1 MIKDSTSYPVI
12 GSFGYLILTL
22 CLLLAATPL
31 QGQSMGYDAVLAN
44 NSVAQGESTVLHV
57 RFTNCEP
64 ATLPKIIEVEGLTV
78 TYQGQNQ
85 SSNSTFANG
94 RLTNI
99 VTKTYQFN
107 VTPKQEGTFLIPPI
121 ESTIQGKTYKT
132 KALRL
137 SVTKGRDYSQYAF
150 IRVRIPKQSM
160 YVGEMFQMAVDLYE
174 INAKLEEKPIIPSD
188 GFVIS
193 EVGQPSQT
201 QTRVGNQV
209 YNRVTFR
216 YLARAVKTGELTIG
230 PITWKVPL
238 FFRNQAGRRQRSSFD
253 SFFRDLVDLNSTVR
267 REVTLKSEPVNLN
280 VLSLPTEDQ
289 PVGFTGAVGNFTM
302 TVDASPTKLTAGDPI
317 TITMKVTGRGALDAL
332 KMPSF
337 ESWREFKQYPET
349 ASVKHTDEIGLSGTK
364 TFEKVV
370 IPSNAEIK
378 TLPEISYHF
387 FDPLEETYKTLLQAP
402 IALTVQPNLTAASQ
416 PTVIADTGIF
426 SSPQNIATN
435 IVHIKPHLGSL
446 ATSASPWLTQS
457 WFLWIQLI
465 PLLGWVS
472 ALLYRTQKNA
482 TERNPKALRKKR
494 VKGIVGNGLE
504 TLQGLASQNKSDEF
518 FAQLFR
524 LLQEQIGERLDL
536 PSNAITEAVIESE
549 LQNRLSNKESLLML
563 ERLFHTC
570 NQSRYAPIDSQ
581 SELSQLA
588 NDAEN
593 IIAELQQLP
602 DPV

>member
-1 MIKDSTSYPVI
+1 
-12 GSFGYLILTL
+12 
-22 CLLLAATPL
+22 
-31 QGQSMGYDAVLAN
+31 
-44 NSVAQGESTVLHV
+44 
-57 RFTNCEP
+57 
-64 ATLPKIIEVEGLTV
+64 
-78 TYQGQNQ
+78 
-85 SSNSTFANG
+85 
-94 RLTNI
+94 
-99 VTKTYQFN
+99 
-107 VTPKQEGTFLIPPI
+107 
-121 ESTIQGKTYKT
+121 
-132 KALRL
+132 
-137 SVTKGRDYSQYAF
+137 
-150 IRVRIPKQSM
+150 
-160 YVGEMFQMAVDLYE
+160 
-174 INAKLEEKPIIPSD
+174 
-188 GFVIS
+188 
-193 EVGQPSQT
+193 
-201 QTRVGNQV
+201 
-209 YNRVTFR
+209 
-216 YLARAVKTGELTIG
+216 
-230 PITWKVPL
+230 
-238 FFRNQAGRRQRSSFD
+238 
-253 SFFRDLVDLNSTVR
+253 
-267 REVTLKSEPVNLN
+267 
-280 VLSLPTEDQ
+280 
-289 PVGFTGAVGNFTM
+289 M

>member
-12 GSFGYLILTL
+12 GSYGYLIMTL
-22 CLLLAATPL
+22 CLLLAPMPL
-31 QGQSMGYDAVLAN
+31 QGQSMGYDAVLVN
-44 NSVAQGESTVLHV
+44 TSVAQGESTVLHV
-57 RFTNCEP
+57 RYTNCEP
-64 ATLPKIIEVEGLTV
+64 ATLPKILEIEGLTV
-78 TYQGQNQ
+78 SYQGQTQ
-85 SSNSTFANG
+85 QSNSTFTNG
-94 RLTNI
+94 RLTTA
-99 VTKTYQFN
+99 VTKIYQFN
-107 VTPKQEGTFLIPPI
+107 VTPKQEGTFVIPPI
-121 ESTIQGKTYKT
+121 ESKIQGKTYKT
-132 KALRL
+132 QALRL
-137 SVTKGRDYSQYAF
+137 SVSKGRDYSQYAF
-150 IRVRIPKQSM
+150 IRVRIPKQSV

-174 INAKLEEKPIIPSD
+174 INAKLEEKPVIPTD

-238 FFRNQAGRRQRSSFD
+238 FFRNQGGRRQRSSFD

-267 REVTLKSEPVNLN
+267 RDVTLESEPVNLN
-280 VLSLPTEDQ
+280 VLSLPSDNQ
-289 PVGFTGAVGNFTM
+289 PEEFTGAVGNFTM
-302 TVDASPTKLTAGDPI
+302 KIEASPTKVTAGDPI

-332 KMPSF
+332 KMPSLN
-337 ESWREFKQYPET
+337 SWREFKQYPET
-349 ASVKHTDEIGLSGTK
+349 SSVKHTDEIGLSGTK

-370 IPSNAEIK
+370 IPNNAEIK
-378 TLPEISYHF
+378 NLPEISFHF

-426 SSPQNIATN
+426 STPQNIATN
-435 IVHIKPHLGSL
+435 IVHIKPHLGNL

-472 ALLYRTQKNA
+472 ALLYRVQKNA
-482 TERNPKALRKKR
+482 TGRNPKSLRKKR
-494 VKGIVGNGLE
+494 VKVIISDGLAN
-504 TLQGLASQNKSDEF
+504 LRGLASQNQSDEF

-536 PSNAITEAVIESE
+536 PAIAITEAVIESE
-549 LQNRLSNKESLLML
+549 LQNRLSNQDSLQLL

-588 NDAEN
+588 DDAET

>member
-12 GSFGYLILTL
+12 SRSVYLIIIL
-22 CLLLAATPL
+22 CLLLIPAVSQA
-31 QGQSMGYDAVLAN
+31 QSMGYDAVLAN
-44 NSVAQGESTVLHV
+44 DSVPQGESTVLQV

-64 ATLPKIIEVEGLTV
+64 ATLPKILEIEGLTV
-78 TYQGQNQ
+78 SYQGQNQ

-94 RLTNI
+94 RLTTA
-99 VTKTYQFN
+99 VTKIYQFN
-107 VTPKQEGTFLIPPI
+107 VTPQQEGTFVIPPI
-121 ESTIQGKTYKT
+121 ESKIQGKTYKT
-132 KALRL
+132 QALRL
-137 SVTKGRDYSQYAF
+137 SVTKGRDYGQYAF
-150 IRVRIPKQSM
+150 IRVRIPKQPV

-174 INAKLEEKPIIPSD
+174 INAKLEEKPVIPSD

-238 FFRNQAGRRQRSSFD
+238 FFRNKSGRRQRGPFD
-253 SFFRDLVDLNSTVR
+253 SIFRGLADLNSTVR
-267 REVTLKSEPVNLN
+267 RDVTLESEPVNLN
-280 VLSLPTEDQ
+280 VLALPSENQ
-289 PVGFTGAVGNFTM
+289 PEGFTGAVGNFTM
-302 TVDASPTKLTAGDPI
+302 KVAASPTKVTAGDPI
-317 TITMKVTGRGALDAL
+317 TINMKVTGRGALDAL

-349 ASVKHTDEIGLSGTK
+349 SSVNYTDEIGLSGTK

-378 TLPEISYHF
+378 ALPEINYHY
-387 FDPLEETYKTLLQAP
+387 FDPLDETYKTLLQAP

-426 SSPQNIATN
+426 STPQNIATN

-465 PLLGWVS
+465 PVLGWVS
-472 ALLYRTQKNA
+472 SLLYRIQKNA
-482 TERNPKALRKKR
+482 TGRNPKALRKKR
-494 VKGIVGNGLE
+494 VKAIISDGL
-504 TLQGLASQNKSDEF
+504 TNLRGLASQNQSDEF

-536 PSNAITEAVIESE
+536 PSNAITEAVIDSE
-549 LQNRLSNKESLLML
+549 LKNRLSNEESLLLL

-570 NQSRYAPIDSQ
+570 NQSRFAPIDSP
-581 SELSQLA
+581 SELSQLG
-588 NDAEN
+588 NEAET

-602 DPV
+602 DPA